1 MEGYYLI
8 GISYTRFNPLTHIY
22 KIPQQ
27 GRFYIYTMYRPCTSR
42 IRAKALR
49 YMYRCYT
56 HCTITILYTHTHCCS
71 IYISY
76 AYDGKSRQYIG
87 TCTQL
92 YKCRKLVQ
100 SYAVVYK
107 SQLYEVRFYTRSY
120 KMQLRITDGL
130 HNSYPRNL
138 GKCTNV
144 HYAHIIYYE
153 RCGMLFPFIR
163 SPIYMS
169 VQDTLDR
176 SNDHFLLVVFL
187 LACNHKTTHFWF

>member
-1 MEGYYLI
+1 MRM
-8 GISYTRFNPLTHIY
+8 T
-22 KIPQQ
+22 
-27 GRFYIYTMYRPCTSR
+27 
-42 IRAKALR
+42 AKAVNTLELVHN
-49 YMYRCYT
+49 C
-56 HCTITILYTHTHCCS
+56 INAAD
-71 IYISY
+71 SY
-76 AYDGKSRQYIG
+76 DR
-87 TCTQL
+87 TQL
-92 YKCRKLVQ
+92 
-100 SYAVVYK
+100 YK

-169 VQDTLDR
+169 LQDTLDR
-176 SNDHFLLVVFL
+176 SNDHFLPVVFL
-187 LACNHKTTHFWF
+187 LACNHKTTHF

>member
-1 MEGYYLI
+1 M
-8 GISYTRFNPLTHIY
+8 
-22 KIPQQ
+22 PQQ

-42 IRAKALR
+42 IWAKALR
-49 YMYRCYT
+49 YMYLCYT
-56 HCTITILYTHTHCCS
+56 HCTITILYTHTHTVVV
-71 IYISY
+71 Y
-76 AYDGKSRQYIG
+76 AYHMRMTAKAVNTLELVHNCINAADSYNR
-87 TCTQL
+87 TQL
-92 YKCRKLVQ
+92 
-100 SYAVVYK
+100 YK

-120 KMQLRITDGL
+120 KMQLRITNGL

-169 VQDTLDR
+169 LQDTLDR

-187 LACNHKTTHFWF
+187 LACNHKTTHF